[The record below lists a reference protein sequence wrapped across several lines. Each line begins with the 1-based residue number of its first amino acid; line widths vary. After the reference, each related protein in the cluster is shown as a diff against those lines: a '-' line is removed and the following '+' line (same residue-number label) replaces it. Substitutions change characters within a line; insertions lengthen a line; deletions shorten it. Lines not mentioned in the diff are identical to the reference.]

1 MPKYWFRPKNIG
13 YGATPTTW
21 QGWVLTF
28 AVVGKMVGV
37 VLEAQRIPDRH
48 TSLLVAISGAGV
60 ILIAYSVI
68 AYIKTDGAW
77 RWRSGRE

>member
-1 MPKYWFRPKNIG
+1 M
-13 YGATPTTW
+13 
-21 QGWVLTF
+21 
-28 AVVGKMVGV
+28 MVGV

-48 TSLLVAISGAGV
+48 TSLLVAISGAGL

-68 AYIKTDGAW
+68 AYIQADGAW